1 MLSLQHINFKSQQV
15 FDKSLGYIEAGLP
28 DITGSAT
35 TTTIFNNTRNQGGT
49 SGAIT
54 TTQNG
59 TIALSSGGGQQ
70 GLYSMSFKASNSNG
84 IYGKSSTVTPLTITT
99 RYLIKY

>member
-1 MLSLQHINFKSQQV
+1 M
-15 FDKSLGYIEAGLP
+15 
-28 DITGSAT
+28 
-35 TTTIFNNTRNQGGT
+35 IFNNVRNQGGT

-59 TIALSSGGGQQ
+59 TIALSSGGGKQ
-70 GLYSMSFKASNSNG
+70 GLYSMSFKASDSND
-84 IYGKSSTVTPLTITT
+84 IYSKSSTVTPLTITV